1 MAKDTDLPTVD
12 EETLQNLEQVR
23 KGKARKFVLVC
34 KGTTIVSLVIYKKGS
49 LDKFKKQAKESGTG
63 QLFHG
68 TVDGRGPD
76 LRFALS
82 RAEGFTKEPVKPL
95 VLKTFLEGTGEF
107 KYKPHFEIVDL
118 LGPLLD
124 EDDPLVQRF
133 IALQEQALAA
143 CDGHPERAE
152 EINRLCLEIG
162 NLLEQDSRDDATT
175 KLESLEGLL
184 GKLSVPKPTTTQQ
197 QTTTQQPVKPTTE
210 QVVAKTPA
218 DELEARLK
226 QLRGEIEQLEKAGL
240 DVAGYADALAK
251 IDEHKE
257 ASRIKEGLMDLK
269 VLIGKLGDRYRE
281 RSREIAERLQK
292 HLSVGFT
299 ERTGDIEKIKTVF
312 GFAQERGETQR
323 FGSALVALENVDKLL
338 QAAAS
343 SGAPKE
349 SDVIQAGTVA
359 SRKRFV
365 ESRWQEVVQAVK
377 VQLER
382 LRKAIE
388 LHESS
393 EEADELATGIEDAVE
408 DFCDDLNRAILAVDK
423 ADEENRKPIE
433 LALKTIGDYRK
444 RIAGD
449 PLIQHLSD
457 VRSEL
462 GADVDIASMLTSAL
476 DELESRLAA

>member
-34 KGTTIVSLVIYKKGS
+34 KGTTIVSLVVYKKGT

-68 TVDGRGPD
+68 IVDGRGPD

-82 RAEGFTKEPVKPL
+82 RAEGFTKEPVKPM
-95 VLKTFLEGTGEF
+95 VLKTFLESTGDS

-124 EDDPLVQRF
+124 EDDPLVQRY
-133 IALQEQALAA
+133 IALQEKALAT
-143 CDGHPERAE
+143 CDGHPEHAE

-162 NLLEQDSRDDATT
+162 NLLEQDSRDDATA
-175 KLESLEGLL
+175 KLEALEVLL
-184 GKLSVPKPTTTQQ
+184 GKLNIPTSSPPP
-197 QTTTQQPVKPTTE
+197 PVKPTTV
-210 QVVAKTPA
+210 QVAPKTPA
-218 DELEARLK
+218 EELEARLK
-226 QLRGEIEQLEKAGL
+226 QLRAEIELLGKAGL
-240 DVAGYADALAK
+240 DVTGYAEALAK

-269 VLIGKLGDRYRE
+269 ALNGKLGDRYRE
-281 RSREIAERLQK
+281 RSRELAERLQK
-292 HLSVGFT
+292 HLSIGFT
-299 ERTGDIEKIKTVF
+299 ERTGDVEKIKTVF
-312 GFAQERGETQR
+312 GFAQERGEAQR
-323 FGSALVALENVDKLL
+323 FCSALVAFENVEKLL
-338 QAAAS
+338 KAAES
-343 SGAPKE
+343 SDAPKE
-349 SDVIQAGTVA
+349 SDVIQAGTVE

-365 ESRWQEVVQAVK
+365 ESRWQEVVQAVR

-393 EEADELATGIEDAVE
+393 EDADELATGIEDAVD
-408 DFCDDLNRAILAVDK
+408 DFCNDLNRAILAVDK
-423 ADEENRKPIE
+423 ADEDNPKPIE

-449 PLIQHLSD
+449 PLIQHLSEA
-457 VRSEL
+457 RSEL
-462 GADVDIASMLTSAL
+462 GTDVDIAEMLTQAL